1 MYIFKNTFFRMA
13 LSRSNLLSKT
23 ILIVDDK
30 TNNLQLLSKYIE
42 NIGCK
47 ILIAQ
52 NGDKAIKTARA
63 MIPDLILLDVMMPQ
77 TDGFAVCRH
86 LKSNIETKN
95 IPIIFMTALAE
106 TENKVQGF
114 RLGAVDYITKP
125 VEEEELLARVK
136 THLAVAHFY
145 QNSLEDAA
153 QRKLL
158 FEISD
163 RIRQSLDLKV
173 ILETA
178 TKEIRALLDCD
189 FVGLTRLKGQK
200 VAIKAFSSGDARV
213 ELQKYISYDYFCPTK
228 DICRSYLKGH
238 IEVIE
243 HREEKNY
250 SETKFLPNA
259 KSRLIAPILIKDTNY
274 TSGFFSSAE
283 NTVFSNN
290 VLYGWLIVD
299 RNSDKHPWQAKEIS
313 LLREVTTHLAI
324 AIKQGLLHKQLS
336 QLALLDS
343 LTRVYNRRSFDRQ
356 LKREWGQLKRIPA
369 PLSLIM
375 CDVDCFKIYNDV
387 YGHQQGDKCLQQI
400 AKAIASALKRPG
412 DILARYGGEEFVVI
426 LPHTPQPGAFK
437 VGEAI
442 RTAVKNLNIP
452 HNNSS
457 VNSMVTL
464 SLGVATTIPDSV
476 DNPQLLIEAADLA
489 LYQAKKRGRDCVAV
503 YPESISHSKDRH
515 ELKIRWVKR
524 LRQALDKNLFSLYAQ
539 EITPLKGND
548 PRKSFEILLRLTD
561 RSDRVI
567 LPGVF
572 MDIAERNFLMT
583 DIDTWVINNLFETL
597 ERVDKD
603 RSHQIDRERQN
614 WNNYRFSINLSGAS
628 LNNESFL
635 QFLKQRVTDCSL
647 PANLFCFE
655 ITESVAVADLTR
667 VVAFI
672 DALKKIGCSFA
683 LDDFGKGV
691 SSLTY
696 LKSLPVDYLKI
707 DGSFIRELNAN
718 SASKVMVEAISH
730 IAEGI
735 GLKTVAEFVENEHIL
750 NSVRD
755 LNVDYAQGFHLGRPR
770 VLMDAIG

>member
-1 MYIFKNTFFRMA
+1 MA
-13 LSRSNLLSKT
+13 LSKADLSSKT
-23 ILIVDDK
+23 ILLVDDK

-42 NIGCK
+42 NINCK

-52 NGDKAIKTARA
+52 SGAKAIKTATA
-63 MIPDLILLDVMMPQ
+63 MIPDLILLDVMMPEV
-77 TDGFAVCRH
+77 DGFAVCRQ
-86 LKSNIETKN
+86 LKCNPETKN

-106 TENKVQGF
+106 TESKVEGF
-114 RLGAVDYITKP
+114 RLGSVDYITKP

-136 THLAVAHFY
+136 THLAVNHFY

-163 RIRQSLDLKV
+163 RIRQSLDLKT
-173 ILETA
+173 IFKTA
-178 TKEIRALLDCD
+178 TREIRTLLRCD
-189 FVGLTRLKGQK
+189 FVSLTALKEHQ
-200 VAIKAFSSGDARV
+200 VTIKAFSS
-213 ELQKYISYDYFCPTK
+213 ESKLEIKPQKLIPYEYICPNK
-228 DICRSYLKGH
+228 DVYRSYLKGH
-238 IEVIE
+238 VEIIENQSK
-243 HREEKNY
+243 KN
-250 SETKFLPNA
+250 SQTIPLPDT
-259 KSRLIAPILIKDTNY
+259 KSRLIAPILIEDTNY
-274 TSGFFSSAE
+274 TSGFFSTAE
-283 NTVFSNN
+283 NTSFTSNI
-290 VLYGWLIVD
+290 LYGWLIAD
-299 RNSDKHPWQAKEIS
+299 RNSDKLSWQQKEIN
-313 LLREVTTHLAI
+313 LLREVTTQLAI

-387 YGHQQGDKCLQQI
+387 YGHQQGDKCLQQV

-442 RTAVKNLNIP
+442 RTAVKNSNIP

-597 ERVDKD
+597 EKVDKS
-603 RSHQIDRERQN
+603 RQINSHCQN

-635 QFLKQRVTDCSL
+635 QFLKQRVLNCPL

-655 ITESVAVADLTR
+655 ITESVAVSDLTR

-672 DALKKIGCSFA
+672 DALKKVGCSFA

-707 DGSFIRELNAN
+707 DGSFIKELNIN

-755 LNVDYAQGFHLGRPR
+755 LNVDYAQGFHLGRPQ